1 MLAVF
6 FYYVKLYVIEI
17 NFKEYIMEEINFNK
31 YQELARRT
39 RKAFDNTRDFQADVG
54 LGLAGEAGEV
64 ADIIKK
70 HLAGAKEIDLTHLK
84 EELGDVLWY
93 IAEACDCFGFA
104 MEDVANFN
112 IEKLKKRHPNGFG
125 GYGIRE

>member
-1 MLAVF
+1 
-6 FYYVKLYVIEI
+6 
-17 NFKEYIMEEINFNK
+17 MEDFNFNS
-31 YQELARRT
+31 YQGLARRT
-39 RKAFDNTRDFQADVG
+39 RKNFDSVKDFQADVG

-70 HLAGAKEIDLTHLK
+70 HLAGAKEVDLTHLK

-93 IAEACDCFGFA
+93 IAEACDCFNFTL
-104 MEDVANFN
+104 EDVAKFN
-112 IEKLKKRHPNGFG
+112 IEKLKKRHPNGFS

>member
-1 MLAVF
+1 
-6 FYYVKLYVIEI
+6 
-17 NFKEYIMEEINFNK
+17 MEELNFNE
-31 YQELARRT
+31 YQKLAMRT
-39 RKAFDNTRDFQADVG
+39 AKKFATKLEMRADVG

-70 HLAGAKEIDLTHLK
+70 DLAGAKKIDRNHLA
-84 EELGDVLWY
+84 EELGDIMWY
-93 IAEACDCFGFA
+93 LAEACECFGFSLKEIA
-104 MEDVANFN
+104 SKN

>member
-1 MLAVF
+1 MENIGFNDYQKLAS
-6 FYYVKLYVIEI
+6 
-17 NFKEYIMEEINFNK
+17 
-31 YQELARRT
+31 RT
-39 RKAFDNTRDFQADVG
+39 RKVFDNNKDMQTDVG

-70 HLAGAKEIDLTHLK
+70 HLAGAKQLDPIHLK

-93 IAEACDCFGFA
+93 IAEACDCFGFSL
-104 MEDVANFN
+104 EEVAKGN
-112 IEKLKKRHPNGFG
+112 IEKLAKRHPNGFS

>member
-1 MLAVF
+1 M
-6 FYYVKLYVIEI
+6 ENI
-17 NFKEYIMEEINFNK
+17 NFST

-39 RKAFDNTRDFQADVG
+39 RKNFDNVKDFQADVG

-70 HLAGAKEIDLTHLK
+70 HLAGAKEADPVHLK

-93 IAEACDCFGFA
+93 IAEACDCFNFK
-104 MEDVANFN
+104 MEDVAMFN

-125 GYGIRE
+125 GYGIRD

>member
-1 MLAVF
+1 MDNLGFNEYQKLAS
-6 FYYVKLYVIEI
+6 K
-17 NFKEYIMEEINFNK
+17 
-31 YQELARRT
+31 T
-39 RKAFDNTRDFQADVG
+39 RKIFEQKRDMQADVG

-70 HLAGAKEIDLTHLK
+70 HFAGAKELDLTHLK

-93 IAEACDCFGFA
+93 IAEACDCFGFTL
-104 MEDVANFN
+104 EDVAKFN

-125 GYGIRE
+125 GYGIRD